1 MSRIERGDGWELRLG
16 DHREVLAD
24 VECHALISDPPY
36 SSRTHK
42 GIATGWDNSHNQ
54 RSECRPIVYEHWTPA
69 DVREFATS
77 WSPRVSGWMACLT
90 DSDLMNDFRAAF
102 DDAGRYSFPP
112 VPFVQIGKQARVLG
126 DGPASW
132 TCYLATARPR
142 EKRFMKWGSLPGA
155 YVPPTSGQDLNH
167 QVVKGGKP
175 LWLMQNIVRDYSRPG
190 QIVIDPCAGGATTLL
205 AAVIEGRRAI
215 GAECDASTFELA
227 VKRLRRGHTRTFDFG
242 GAA

>member
-1 MSRIERGDGWELRLG
+1 MSRVERGDGWELRLG
-16 DHREVLAD
+16 PWEEVLAD
-24 VECHALISDPPY
+24 VEGDAVIADPPY
-36 SSRTHK
+36 SNRTHS
-42 GIATGWDNSHNQ
+42 GIATGWNNTQASVCH
-54 RSECRPIVYEHWTPA
+54 EIVYNHWAPV
-69 DVREFATS
+69 DVARFVDA

-90 DSDLMNDFRAAF
+90 DSDLMGVYREAF
-102 DDAGRYSFPP
+102 DQRGRYSFPP
-112 VPFVQIGKQARVLG
+112 VPFVQLGKQARVLG

-142 EKRFMKWGSLPGA
+142 EKRFMRWGSLPGA

-190 QIVIDPCAGGATTLL
+190 DLICDPCAGGATTLL

-215 GAECDASTFELA
+215 GAERDPATFELA
-227 VKRLRRGHTRTFDFG
+227 VKRLRRGYTPCLDFG